1 MDDDVSLS
9 SSYFRDYSNKKNNIT
24 LTLSLFFSK
33 APRQSVFSYAR
44 VCVCDS
50 NLVLNQPSAKF
61 DQNLERKKIERHKNT
76 RKHY

>member
-33 APRQSVFSYAR
+33 APRRVFSYAR
-44 VCVCDS
+44 VCV
-50 NLVLNQPSAKF
+50 
-61 DQNLERKKIERHKNT
+61 
-76 RKHY
+76 